1 MIFQPNY
8 RIALTL
14 AACFAVANW
23 GGFVLGQAGED
34 QSSKTVTETS
44 KKSDPY
50 GINEKPKVAQNIG
63 VDSQTGEF
71 IVRDITFHDEEN
83 RFVQIGKYFD
93 GKRPVML
100 SFNYSDCPKL
110 CSVQLENMTD
120 TLRDI
125 KFKVDEDFQMVS
137 LSIDPTEQSSRA
149 KKSKAKYVKRYS
161 KFDRENSQDGWHF
174 LTGDEDDIQLLA
186 DICGFRYKY
195 VREQKLYSHPPVFIL
210 ISPKG
215 KIVRYI
221 HGLNYDA
228 GTIEQALVESAE
240 GKIGSP
246 INILNYGLGCF
257 TFNESTGRYTFQ
269 AMAIMRIGGAFTAIL
284 LLGTLVPY
292 WLFRRGTKKDDSDYL
307 PTAAG

>member
-1 MIFQPNY
+1 M
-8 RIALTL
+8 
-14 AACFAVANW
+14 
-23 GGFVLGQAGED
+23 
-34 QSSKTVTETS
+34 
-44 KKSDPY
+44 
-50 GINEKPKVAQNIG
+50 
-63 VDSQTGEF
+63 
-71 IVRDITFHDEEN
+71 
-83 RFVQIGKYFD
+83 
-93 GKRPVML
+93 
-100 SFNYSDCPKL
+100 
-110 CSVQLENMTD
+110 
-120 TLRDI
+120 
-125 KFKVDEDFQMVS
+125 
-137 LSIDPTEQSSRA
+137 
-149 KKSKAKYVKRYS
+149 
-161 KFDRENSQDGWHF
+161 
-174 LTGDEDDIQLLA
+174 TGDEDDIQLLA

-210 ISPKG
+210 ISPEG